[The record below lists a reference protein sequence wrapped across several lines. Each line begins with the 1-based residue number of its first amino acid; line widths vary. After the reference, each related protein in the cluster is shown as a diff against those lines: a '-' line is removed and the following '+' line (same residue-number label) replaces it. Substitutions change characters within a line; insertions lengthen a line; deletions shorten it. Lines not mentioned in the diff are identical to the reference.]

1 MQDTGL
7 FFPRRVRDYTKIM
20 KDYLYIVR
28 DYHYDEYFKAFV
40 DYLS

>member
-7 FFPRRVRDYTKIM
+7 FFPRRVRDYTRSK
-20 KDYLYIVR
+20 KDYLYRVR
-28 DYHYDEYFKAFV
+28 DFYDEYFKAFV

>member
-7 FFPRRVRDYTKIM
+7 FFPRRVRNYTRSM
-20 KDYLYIVR
+20 KDYLYRVR
-28 DYHYDEYFKAFV
+28 DYLYDEYFKAFV